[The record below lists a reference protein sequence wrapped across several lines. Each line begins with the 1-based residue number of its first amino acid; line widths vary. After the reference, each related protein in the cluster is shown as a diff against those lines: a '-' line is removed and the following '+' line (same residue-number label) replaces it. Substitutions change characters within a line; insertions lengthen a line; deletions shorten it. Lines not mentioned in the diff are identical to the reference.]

1 MRATDLRIGN
11 YIGCDGDILI
21 VEKIDSKNNIGFSL
35 FKKAVGQH
43 VNSGNKYY
51 IELTEEI
58 LLKCGFEKAT
68 IPTAIKDIFIVYYK
82 KDSFVVYLMNDFFE
96 IELITKDGEQ
106 FNLFRTFKKELH
118 ILQNIY
124 QLLEN
129 QELTINL

>member
-1 MRATDLRIGN
+1 MGILLRDLRIGN

-58 LLKCGFEKAT
+58 LLKCGFDEDDTLFHNQIALYKNSIGGFNYNANYFEYDNL
-68 IPTAIKDIFIVYYK
+68 IEIK
-82 KDSFVVYLMNDFFE
+82 YLHQ
-96 IELITKDGEQ
+96 LQ
-106 FNLFRTFKKELH
+106 NLYWCLCGKEL
-118 ILQNIY
+118 
-124 QLLEN
+124 E
-129 QELTINL
+129 INL

>member
-58 LLKCGFEKAT
+58 LLNKTPFQKINDAHYAYLSFMIWRVENR
-68 IPTAIKDIFIVYYK
+68 FYYDK
-82 KDSFVVYLMNDFFE
+82 NGT
-96 IELITKDGEQ
+96 ELKYIHD
-106 FNLFRTFKKELH
+106 
-118 ILQNIY
+118 LQNSFY
-124 QLLEN
+124 YN
-129 QELTINL
+129 TNKVELTINL

>member
-11 YIGCDGDILI
+11 YVRYLNKLAKVRQIRSNKILLKSIGIPQI
-21 VEKIDSKNNIGFSL
+21 VYVDYIEP
-35 FKKAVGQH
+35 
-43 VNSGNKYY
+43 

-58 LLKCGFEKAT
+58 LLKCGFEKTT

>member
-11 YIGCDGDILI
+11 YVRYLNKLEKVRQIRSNKILLKSIGIPQI
-21 VEKIDSKNNIGFSL
+21 VYVDYIEP
-35 FKKAVGQH
+35 
-43 VNSGNKYY
+43 

-58 LLKCGFEKAT
+58 LLKCGFDKAT